1 MTISKADE
9 NRSRMSVRRKEVKQ
23 KQIDFAASFQL
34 LIIKKGIAILLQGIR
49 IVFQCIRPTPIQE
62 IVQWQCISLALLGI
76 QDVGLIQRGPHDK
89 TIVNRAFPHHTEDP
103 LSFCQSPQLPKYAAQ
118 REQRPIR
125 IMTRQLTG
133 KRILIRGN
141 GVPEP
146 SHVRIQVT
154 DPPVCPECIGILRV

>member
-103 LSFCQSPQLPKYAAQ
+103 LSFCQSPQLAERAPQCKHGS
-118 REQRPIR
+118 IR
-125 IMTRQLTG
+125 IVTRQPAG
-133 KRILIRGN
+133 QRIFIRGN
-141 GVPEP
+141 GLLEP
-146 SHVRIQVT
+146 SHFRIQVT
-154 DPPVCPECIGILRV
+154 NPPVCPECIGILRV